1 MDQETAVNHTV
12 GLDIEVF
19 RKGPAESGRVGVFVY
34 KAGILPDVE
43 KRVYS

>member
-1 MDQETAVNHTV
+1 MGQETAVNHAA

-19 RKGPAESGRVGVFVY
+19 RKNRAESDRVGVFAF